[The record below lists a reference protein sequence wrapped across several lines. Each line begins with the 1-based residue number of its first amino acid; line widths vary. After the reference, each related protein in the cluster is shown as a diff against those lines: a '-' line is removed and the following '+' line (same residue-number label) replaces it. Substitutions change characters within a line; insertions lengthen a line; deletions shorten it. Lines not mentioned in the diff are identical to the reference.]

1 MANQNFRV
9 KKGLEV
15 GLAGTSL
22 FVDDTGVGISSTTP
36 RGNLDV
42 RGDAYIED
50 LRVGPSTAGIGSTA
64 LFVDGG
70 AYIDGDVL
78 ITGDIIFDDAILDDL
93 IVTGISSLN
102 ELSFNVGIG
111 STLTLQDL
119 NVTGEIDVNGTGIAT
134 IGGDPEFNSLSV
146 TGFSTFGG
154 LNTTGFSTFYQNL
167 RVEEDL
173 FVGGNIELED
183 LGAGN
188 ISVAGTVT
196 TNGLVFNVGIGTSLT
211 LEDLNVTG
219 EIDVNGT
226 GIATIGGDPVFNSL
240 SVTGF
245 STFGGLN
252 TTGFSTFY
260 QNLRVDKDLQVG
272 GDISLD
278 DLTSGNISVG
288 GTVTTNGLVFN
299 VGIGTTAQFENL
311 IVTGISSLQTITGF
325 GSELQFLPAGSIS
338 TSVGIG
344 STIPPTLRPTGE
356 PIQAGDLWFDAQDL
370 RQYTYY
376 VDPNGDAQWVD
387 SNPPPTQPAL
397 RFSGDDSEV
406 GEVDIQNSVFSITG
420 KENQILTDAIPNSP
434 ELIIGLSTN
443 VSIDGSLSVGTTAV
457 FGGSVAIGNTLFVTS
472 DVVIGGGITFQGDVT
487 VEVDIEVVG
496 NINQSPSGIATLG
509 ELNFDVGFGNSLTVE
524 DLYITGTVDADGAG
538 IATIGGSPSFENLT
552 VTGITTLGFTTVQG
566 DLNVTGDLIVNDDI
580 VFDEATLRK
589 INVSGF
595 SSLNSVGYNVGIGST
610 LTLEKELTVKG
621 YSDLQGDLRVGGAST
636 FIGIA
641 TFNDRVYF
649 GGTVDISG
657 DLIADDANFVDLTV
671 SESLISSGT
680 LSYNVG
686 TGNTFTATSDLR
698 APGNLTATTA
708 GILTANVNELNVSG
722 ISSLT
727 GDLQFSDGF
736 GFNLTVQNLTVPNGG
751 SANIPGIAL
760 TTNDAV
766 FPNLLVTGLSTFQG
780 DVEADANVS
789 IAGTVFVGPDGSPI
803 VTLDPTQ
810 RLVQAGDSFMQ
821 GSNFALLE
829 PAKIKSGEAEFTK
842 LNVTGVTESV
852 FAGDL
857 EVQGSLTVV
866 GDIEY
871 DEVTGRNLNIT
882 GIGTIEELFVGSNLT
897 VNELTTLDD
906 LEVNGTA
913 NINGVGIITEGG
925 DANFSSLRVTG
936 LSTFVGLVSATDA
949 IINDDLLVVGFTS
962 VSNLIISGVTTAVG
976 LITAN
981 DIEFRN
987 AVGTALTVQNLTVPP
1002 GGVVEL
1008 PGIPVSGGNASFSEL
1023 EVTGVSTFSGIATFS
1038 ADIYVNGDLVVEG
1051 NQVFSGISGEDIDV
1065 TGILTTNQFRATGL
1079 STFTSDL
1086 FVEDDLFVK
1095 RNLLVGGI
1103 ATVGTLT
1110 ATDARFQNVIVDG
1123 NLSGSGDGNAIIID
1137 GNSVI
1142 SGIVTIGPAS
1152 ITINGLPGQEQI
1164 EIGTG
1169 SGNIIAGLNTFTND
1183 PSHVA
1188 VDEGRFNTFISV
1200 AGVTSTSTI
1209 EGNLTINKQLTADN
1223 AEVIGIITASDINVT
1238 SDKRVKENIK
1248 PIENALENVCSLQGI
1263 TFDFINTGNSS
1274 AGVIAQDVEKVFPT
1288 MIKGDFPKSVN
1299 YNGLIG
1305 ALIESVK
1312 ELKKENDNLRDRLGV
1327 LEDKFL

>member
-22 FVDDTGVGISSTTP
+22 FVDDTGVGISSTKP

-70 AYIDGDVL
+70 TYIDGDVL

-111 STLTLQDL
+111 STLTLEDL
-119 NVTGEIDVNGTGIAT
+119 NVTGDIDVNGTGIAT

-167 RVEEDL
+167 EVTEDL
-173 FVGGNIELED
+173 TVGGNITLED

-188 ISVAGTVT
+188 ITVGGTVF
-196 TNGLVFNVGIGTSLT
+196 TNGLDFNVGIGTSLT
-211 LEDLNVTG
+211 LEDLSVTG

-344 STIPPTLRPTGE
+344 STIPPTERPTGE
-356 PIQAGDLWFDAQDL
+356 PIQAGDLWFDSQDL

-397 RFSGDDSEV
+397 RFSGDDGEIGEIDLQLAVFDIV
-406 GEVDIQNSVFSITG
+406 GKKD
-420 KENQILTDAIPNSP
+420 QILTDAVGAGTS
-434 ELIIGLSTN
+434 LIVGLSTN
-443 VSIDGSLSVGTTAV
+443 VTIDGSLSVGTTAI

-487 VEVDIEVVG
+487 VEIDIEVVG

-524 DLYITGTVDADGAG
+524 DLYITGTIDADGAG
-538 IATIGGSPSFENLT
+538 IATIGGSPSFENLN

-580 VFDEATLRK
+580 VFDEATLRA
-589 INVSGF
+589 INVSGLA
-595 SSLNSVGYNVGIGST
+595 SLNQLSYNVGIGTT
-610 LTLEKELTVKG
+610 LTVVDLLTVEG
-621 YSDLQGDLRVGGAST
+621 LSDLENVTVGGTSR
-636 FIGIA
+636 FVGVA
-641 TFNDRVYF
+641 TF
-649 GGTVDISG
+649 VDNVFVGSNLDVDG
-657 DLIADDANFVDLTV
+657 DITGKDGFFDDVTASATLT
-671 SESLISSGT
+671 SEEF

-686 TGNTFTATSDLR
+686 SGNTLTALIDLK

-708 GILTANVNELNVSG
+708 GISTVNVATELNVSG
-722 ISSLT
+722 ITSLT
-727 GDLQFSDGF
+727 GDLQFADGF
-736 GFNLTVQNLTVPNGG
+736 GFNLTVENLTVPEGG

-766 FPNLLVTGLSTFQG
+766 FPNLLVTGVSTFQG
-780 DVEADANVS
+780 EVEADANVS

-803 VTLDPTQ
+803 ITLDPTQ

-821 GSNFALLE
+821 GSNFATLS
-829 PAKIKSGEAEFTK
+829 PAKIKSGEAEFTQ

-897 VNELTTLDD
+897 VDELTTLDG
-906 LEVNGTA
+906 LEVNGAA

-925 DANFSSLRVTG
+925 DVSFSSLRVTG
-936 LSTFVGLVSATDA
+936 LSTFVGLVSATNA
-949 IINDDLLVVGFTS
+949 IINQDLTVVGFTS
-962 VSNLIISGVTTAVG
+962 VSNLLISGVTTAVG

-981 DIEFRN
+981 DIEFRH
-987 AVGTALTVQNLTVPP
+987 ATGIGLTVDSLVVPP
-1002 GGVVEL
+1002 GGFVSL
-1008 PGIPVSGGNASFSEL
+1008 PDIPVSGGEATFSQL
-1023 EVTGVSTFSGIATFS
+1023 EVTGVSTFGGIATFAS
-1038 ADIYVNGDLVVEG
+1038 DIYVNGNFVVEG
-1051 NQVFSGISGEDIDV
+1051 DQVFGGISGENI
-1065 TGILTTNQFRATGL
+1065 NATGVITAQNL
-1079 STFTSDL
+1079 NVGGGSTFVGVGTFQDDL
-1086 FVEDDLFVK
+1086 YVADDLFVK
-1095 RNLLVGGI
+1095 RNLLVGWSSNC
-1103 ATVGTLT
+1103 
-1110 ATDARFQNVIVDG
+1110 RYSNR
-1123 NLSGSGDGNAIIID
+1123 
-1137 GNSVI
+1137 
-1142 SGIVTIGPAS
+1142 
-1152 ITINGLPGQEQI
+1152 
-1164 EIGTG
+1164 
-1169 SGNIIAGLNTFTND
+1169 
-1183 PSHVA
+1183 H
-1188 VDEGRFNTFISV
+1188 R
-1200 AGVTSTSTI
+1200 
-1209 EGNLTINKQLTADN
+1209 
-1223 AEVIGIITASDINVT
+1223 
-1238 SDKRVKENIK
+1238 
-1248 PIENALENVCSLQGI
+1248 CS
-1263 TFDFINTGNSS
+1263 
-1274 AGVIAQDVEKVFPT
+1274 
-1288 MIKGDFPKSVN
+1288 FPKRN
-1299 YNGLIG
+1299 C
-1305 ALIESVK
+1305 
-1312 ELKKENDNLRDRLGV
+1312 
-1327 LEDKFL
+1327 

>member
-15 GLAGTSL
+15 GLGATSL

-50 LRVGPSTAGIGSTA
+50 LRVGPSTAGIGSTS

-70 AYIDGDVL
+70 TYIDGDVV

-102 ELSFNVGIG
+102 ELTFNVGIG
-111 STLTLQDL
+111 TTLTLEDL

-167 RVEEDL
+167 EVTEDL
-173 FVGGNIELED
+173 SVGGNITLED

-188 ISVAGTVT
+188 ITVGGTVF
-196 TNGLVFNVGIGTSLT
+196 TNGLDFNVGIGTSLT
-211 LEDLNVTG
+211 LEDLSVTG

-288 GTVTTNGLVFN
+288 GTITTNGLVFN

-344 STIPPTLRPTGE
+344 STIPPTERPTGE
-356 PIQAGDLWFDAQDL
+356 PIQAGDLWFDSEGL

-397 RFSGDDSEV
+397 RFSGDDTDI
-406 GEVDIQNSVFSITG
+406 GEIDLQNSIFSIKG
-420 KENQILTDAIPNSP
+420 KTDQVLTDVVGSGTT
-434 ELIIGLSTN
+434 LLVGLSTN
-443 VSIDGSLSVGTTAV
+443 VTIDGSLSVGTTAF
-457 FGGSVAIGNTLFVTS
+457 FGDSVAIGNTLFVTS

-487 VEVDIEVVG
+487 VEIDVEVVG
-496 NINQSPSGIATLG
+496 NINQSPSGIATFG
-509 ELNFDVGFGNSLTVE
+509 ELNFDVGYGNSLTVD
-524 DLYITGTVDADGAG
+524 DLYVNGTIEADGAG
-538 IATIGGSPSFENLT
+538 IATIGGSPSFENLN

-580 VFDEATLRK
+580 VFDEATLRN
-589 INVSGF
+589 INVSGLA
-595 SSLNSVGYNVGIGST
+595 SLNQLTYNVGIGTT
-610 LTLEKELTVKG
+610 LTLE
-621 YSDLQGDLRVGGAST
+621 
-636 FIGIA
+636 
-641 TFNDRVYF
+641 
-649 GGTVDISG
+649 
-657 DLIADDANFVDLTV
+657 DLTV
-671 SESLISSGT
+671 NDFSDLNNVSVGGT
-680 LSYNVG
+680 SRFVGVATFVDDVFVGNNLNVNTDVTAEDAFFDNATVSNTLTSQSFFSFNVG
-686 TGNTFTATSDLR
+686 SGATLTASANLN
-698 APGNLTATTA
+698 APGNLTATNA
-708 GILTANVNELNVSG
+708 GITTLGVSSTLDVTG
-722 ISSLT
+722 ITSLT
-727 GDLQFSDGF
+727 GDLQFSDAF
-736 GFNLTVQNLTVPNGG
+736 GFNLTVENLTVPDGG

-766 FPNLLVTGLSTFQG
+766 FPNLLVTGVSTFQG
-780 DVEADANVS
+780 EVFAEDNVGV
-789 IAGTVFVGPDGSPI
+789 AGTLFVGPNGSPI
-803 VTLDPTQ
+803 ITIDPSQ

-821 GSNFALLE
+821 GSNFATLE

-842 LNVTGVTESV
+842 LNVTGVEESV

-857 EVQGSLTVV
+857 EVQGDLIVV

-882 GIGTIEELFVGSNLT
+882 GIGTIAELFVDSNLT
-897 VNELTTLDD
+897 VSELTTLDD

-913 NINGVGIITEGG
+913 NISGVGIVTEGG
-925 DANFSSLRVTG
+925 DVSFNTIEVTGFSSFIGVG
-936 LSTFVGLVSATDA
+936 TFQNDLFVS
-949 IINDDLLVVGFTS
+949 DDLFVSGLTS
-962 VSNLIISGVTTAVG
+962 TTNLIATGISTLNILGVSSIG
-976 LITAN
+976 
-981 DIEFRN
+981 F
-987 AVGTALTVQNLTVPP
+987 GTATGDELVTNSLTVPP
-1002 GGVVEL
+1002 GGFVQL
-1008 PGIPVSGGNASFSEL
+1008 PGIPVSGGRASFSEL

-1038 ADIYVNGDLVVEG
+1038 ADIYVNGNLVVEG

-1086 FVEDDLFVK
+1086 FVSDDLFVD

-1123 NLSGSGDGNAIIID
+1123 NLTGGADGNAIIID

-1152 ITINGLPGQEQI
+1152 ITLNGLPGQEQI

-1200 AGVTSTSTI
+1200 AGVTSTSSI
-1209 EGNLTINKQLTADN
+1209 SGNLTVDKQLTAGN
-1223 AEVIGIITASDINVT
+1223 AEIVGIITASDINVT
-1238 SDKRVKENIK
+1238 SDRRVKENIK
-1248 PIENALENVCSLQGI
+1248 PIENALESVCKLRGI
-1263 TFDFINTGNSS
+1263 TFDFINTGNAS

-1312 ELKKENDNLRDRLGV
+1312 ELKQENDELRSRVGA
-1327 LEDKFL
+1327 LENK